1 MPSQAH
7 AVLVDLFRQSTSL
20 TLALLRTA
28 GVEVRD
34 WQPTIVESTLPVT
47 STDYHVD
54 LAVHCDDEAG
64 ATRLLALVEIQ
75 LRVNEDKLRTWP
87 LYQAA
92 ARAQYGCDA
101 CVLVFAL
108 KESVARWARTPV
120 PLGPGGSVFRAI
132 VFGPSDVPHHFEHA
146 TPELLLLSALAHG
159 KTDPTTLDAAIT
171 AIAPL
176 EDAQRSRAYF
186 DLLRYHVKGALDR
199 ALERLMATTEHKYL
213 SDFARKYYDEGE
225 AKGKAEG
232 EAQGEARGKASALLQ
247 ILAARGLE
255 VPDDA
260 RARVLA
266 CLDLAQLDAW
276 LASALTAT
284 SVAEVI
290 TR

>member
-7 AVLVDLFRQSTSL
+7 AVLVDLFRKSQSL
-20 TLALLRTA
+20 TLDLLRTA
-28 GVEVRD
+28 GVEIRD
-34 WQPTIVESTLPVT
+34 WQPALVDSNHPVT
-47 STDYHVD
+47 SVDYHVD
-54 LAVHCDDEAG
+54 LAVRCDDGDAT
-64 ATRLLALVEIQ
+64 TRLLVLVEIQ
-75 LRVNEDKLRTWP
+75 LRVAEGKLRSWP

-101 CVLVFAL
+101 CVLVVAL
-108 KESVARWARTPV
+108 RESVARWARTPI

-132 VFGPSDVPHHFEHA
+132 VFGPSDVPHRFEHA
-146 TPELLLLSALAHG
+146 TPELSLLSALAHG
-159 KTDPTTLDAAIT
+159 KRDPATLEAAIT

-232 EAQGEARGKASALLQ
+232 EARGKASALLQ

-276 LASALTAT
+276 LARALTAR

-290 TR
+290 SG

>member
-7 AVLVDLFRQSTSL
+7 AVLVNLFRQSQSL
-20 TLALLRTA
+20 TLDLLRTA
-28 GVEVRD
+28 GVEVRH

-47 STDYHVD
+47 SADYHVD
-54 LAVHCDDEAG
+54 LAVRCNDEQG
-64 ATRLLALVEIQ
+64 SPQLLALVEIQ
-75 LRVNEDKLRTWP
+75 LKADGGKLRTWP

-92 ARAQYGCDA
+92 ARAKFGCSA
-101 CVLVFAL
+101 CVLVVAL
-108 KESVARWARTPV
+108 EEHVARWARTPI

-132 VFGPSDVPHHFEHA
+132 VFGPSDVPHHFERP
-146 TPELLLLSALAHG
+146 TPELLVLSALAHG
-159 KTDPTTLDAAIT
+159 KTDPSTLDAAIT

-225 AKGKAEG
+225 AKGRIEGKAE
-232 EAQGEARGKASALLQ
+232 ALLQ

-255 VPDDA
+255 IPDDA
-260 RARVLA
+260 RARVLG

-276 LASALTAT
+276 LARALTAT

>member
-7 AVLVDLFRQSTSL
+7 AVLVNLFRQSTSL
-20 TLALLRTA
+20 TLDLLRTA

-34 WQPTIVESTLPVT
+34 LQPTIVESTLPVT
-47 STDYHVD
+47 SSDYHVD
-54 LAVHCDDEAG
+54 LAVHCHDERG
-64 ATRLLALVEIQ
+64 SLHLLALVEIQ
-75 LRVNEDKLRTWP
+75 LRAEEGKLRSWP

-101 CVLVFAL
+101 CVLVIAL
-108 KESVARWARTPV
+108 KESVARWARTPI

-132 VFGPSDVPHHFEHA
+132 VFGPSDVPHQFEHP

-159 KTDPTTLDAAIT
+159 KSDPTTLDAAIT

-225 AKGKAEG
+225 A
-232 EAQGEARGKASALLQ
+232 QGEAKGLRTAIAALFAARRLPLSKGGRAKIAACSDIATLTRWHERAATASAE
-247 ILAARGLE
+247 ADVFGE
-255 VPDDA
+255 G
-260 RARVLA
+260 
-266 CLDLAQLDAW
+266 
-276 LASALTAT
+276 AS
-284 SVAEVI
+284 VG
-290 TR
+290 